1 MGHPEP
7 FEMHYLGIGNE
18 QWDTKY
24 YSKYRDFVEAFREAK
39 AENPALYGDIELV
52 VGNGAAF
59 GDCENAKTGAQGL
72 ARSNA
77 IQYRLAGKI
86 ENLSE
91 FGIHDHHYYMN
102 YIDFLANTDLYDSY
116 TREGADYY
124 GVFVGEYSANQ
135 ANNLQG
141 YPNPQVNN
149 SWITALSEAAYMT
162 GLERNGDV
170 VRLAAYAPMFGCVNA
185 GYNQWAADMMFYT
198 NTELVLTPNYYV
210 QQLFMR
216 NTGDSVLTTKEK
228 LSSDFVNTA
237 MFGSTEVPAL
247 YKVISRDAETGDIL
261 VKLVNA
267 GERDINVNI
276 AVKGAST
283 AGIAH
288 VSTLQCD
295 DINAVNSLTAE
306 AVSPETYTLGIAST
320 FGYTAEGRSV
330 TVIRITTK

>member
-1 MGHPEP
+1 MLFAMDKNIYQSCVRILEEELVPAMGCTEPIAVAYAAALARDTLGALPEAVEVAVSDSILKNVKSVIVP
-7 FEMHYLGIGNE
+7 NTGGMRGVPAAVAAGIAAGKAE
-18 QWDTKY
+18 KKLEVLSEVDDAGRRAMAAFLKERPVRVVQSD
-24 YSKYRDFVEAFREAK
+24 SGCVFDIGIRVRSGGDEAFVRISGHHT
-39 AENPALYGDIELV
+39 NV
-52 VGNGAAF
+52 VH
-59 GDCENAKTGAQGL
+59 
-72 ARSNA
+72 
-77 IQYRLAGKI
+77 I
-86 ENLSE
+86 
-91 FGIHDHHYYMN
+91 
-102 YIDFLANTDLYDSY
+102 
-116 TREGADYY
+116 
-124 GVFVGEYSANQ
+124 
-135 ANNLQG
+135 
-141 YPNPQVNN
+141 
-149 SWITALSEAAYMT
+149 
-162 GLERNGDV
+162 ERNGDV

-267 GERDINVNI
+267 GERDIDVNI

>member
-1 MGHPEP
+1 M
-7 FEMHYLGIGNE
+7 
-18 QWDTKY
+18 Q
-24 YSKYRDFVEAFREAK
+24 
-39 AENPALYGDIELV
+39 
-52 VGNGAAF
+52 
-59 GDCENAKTGAQGL
+59 
-72 ARSNA
+72 
-77 IQYRLAGKI
+77 
-86 ENLSE
+86 
-91 FGIHDHHYYMN
+91 
-102 YIDFLANTDLYDSY
+102 
-116 TREGADYY
+116 
-124 GVFVGEYSANQ
+124 
-135 ANNLQG
+135 
-141 YPNPQVNN
+141 
-149 SWITALSEAAYMT
+149 
-162 GLERNGDV
+162 
-170 VRLAAYAPMFGCVNA
+170 
-185 GYNQWAADMMFYT
+185 
-198 NTELVLTPNYYV
+198 
-210 QQLFMR
+210 

-237 MFGSTEVPAL
+237 TFGSTEVPAL